1 MLILKED
8 AMKHNF
14 RMRRLCFFDYESKAF
29 LSRRKHPFMLSQNV
43 RN

>member
-14 RMRRLCFFDYESKAF
+14 RMRRLCFFDYESAF